1 MTLIIE
7 SFYFLS
13 LVLLC
18 FKQCKFLIKR
28 IWILFQFPMQ
38 TSIIIKPLISNACPF
53 AIPLMLIHLD
63 HSKFQSQH
71 FEVDLLDLGCV
82 KSSHV
87 QVCNWVAFLLLW
99 EKQVLWRLNT
109 IVTGQDR
116 RHNCHNGCH
125 VFWWHVWGHTCKFNM
140 SPGNMC

>member
-63 HSKFQSQH
+63 HLKFQSQH

-82 KSSHV
+82 RSSHV
-87 QVCNWVAFLLLW
+87 QVCNWVSFLLLL

-109 IVTGQDR
+109 I
-116 RHNCHNGCH
+116 
-125 VFWWHVWGHTCKFNM
+125 
-140 SPGNMC
+140 GNSNWAGEKTQLSQWLSCVLMACLRTHL